1 MGEVVNKRS
10 ACILMEKVIVESGEQ
25 KNESDILLASPEEY
39 VLTMVKKAKAAAGR
53 LAVLSSHVKNQ
64 ALLAMAEALENR
76 TDEVL
81 AANEKDVEA
90 FGVDPDQAS
99 TADRLRLTP
108 ERIHAMA
115 AGIRDIVKLP
125 DPLGAAPKMWT
136 RPNGMQVGRMRVPI
150 GVIGIIYES
159 RPNVTAD
166 SIALCLK
173 SGNVCILRGGS
184 EAIHSNQALAAILQ
198 EAAEKS
204 SVPDGSISFIDRV
217 EREVVGVLLT
227 QDRYIDVII
236 PRGGESLMNT
246 IAELSTIPVIKHDR
260 GVCHIFVDADADSAM
275 AERIC
280 LNAKVQRPSTCNAL
294 ETLLVHQN
302 MARNWLPGLVHKL
315 IQAGVE
321 IRGCAKT
328 CQLGPDVKP
337 ATEQDYGHEFL
348 NLTLAVK
355 VVKNMDE
362 AMEHIAQYGSRHTE
376 AIVTDDYPRAMRFL
390 REVDASAVMVNAST
404 RLNDGYQFGLG
415 AEIGISTSRLHARGP
430 MGLEELTCSK
440 FVVLGNGQ
448 VRE

>member
-1 MGEVVNKRS
+1 
-10 ACILMEKVIVESGEQ
+10 MEKMIVESGEQ
-25 KNESDILLASPEEY
+25 KNEPEVVLASPEEY
-39 VLTMVKKAKAAAGR
+39 VLAMVKKAKAAAGR

-64 ALLAMAEALENR
+64 ALLAMAEGLESR
-76 TDEVL
+76 TEEVL

-90 FGVDPDQAS
+90 FGVDSDQAS
-99 TADRLRLTP
+99 ADRLRLTP
-108 ERIHAMA
+108 ERILAMA

-125 DPLGAAPKMWT
+125 DPLGPAPKMWT
-136 RPNGMQVGRMRVPI
+136 RPNGMQVGRMRMPI

-166 SIALCLK
+166 SVALCLK

-184 EAIHSNQALAAILQ
+184 EAIHSNQAIAGILQ

-204 SVPDGSISFIDRV
+204 GVPDGSISFIDRT
-217 EREVVGVLLT
+217 EREVVKVLLT
-227 QDRYIDVII
+227 QDQYIDVII
-236 PRGGESLMNT
+236 PRGGESLMRT

-260 GVCHIFVDADADSAM
+260 GVCHIFVDADADTAM

-302 MARNWLPGLVHKL
+302 IARNWLPALVHKL

-321 IRGCAKT
+321 IRGCVKT
-328 CQLGPDVKP
+328 CHLSPDVKP
-337 ATEQDYGHEFL
+337 ATEEDYGQEFL

-355 VVKNMDE
+355 VVKSMDE